1 MKINSFLQFKISK
14 TLEIREK
21 SKDCKKNEYE
31 RKQNLPKLKRL
42 VLCVAPL

>member
-14 TLEIREK
+14 TLKIRKK
-21 SKDCKKNEYE
+21 SKKHKNEYE

-42 VLCVAPL
+42 VPCVAPL

>member
-14 TLEIREK
+14 TLKIRKK
-21 SKDCKKNEYE
+21 SKKIQKNEYE